1 MYVDILKGPSKLSL
15 CLQKADCDIV
25 FGLKQILKVAD
36 SIKSLISQD
45 PTPWPTVKLVLEK
58 VNSEGSI
65 SSYEGAELK
74 NYTSA
79 TLENCKKQA
88 LGDLH
93 RLNKTIRMVRC

>member
-45 PTPWPTVKLVLEK
+45 PTLWPTVKLVLEK